1 MIAGGLHHAHIDW
14 KIRPFREADRVDE
27 RDVSGPVVFRQAVD
41 AQPSTKTAAFGLNEV
56 VPQRRELD
64 LARHDIRF
72 EAKRAAGRVV
82 EPEID
87 AGELPVVTEPQ
98 ARAVPGFV
106 SCTLRSGLRKF
117 TGAKGAHR
125 GGRGSRTNLT
135 SVPPGGRRPARARAR
150 RAGFRRARWSR
161 MKTLRP
167 PMPGGRRATTERGQS
182 HAAPLTARPS
192 GPRASHRSGSTTR
205 PDGIGQA
212 GGRIATPESAAQL
225 GRPC

>member
-1 MIAGGLHHAHIDW
+1 MLSRRIERGCPAAT
-14 KIRPFREADRVDE
+14 RPRPRPTRHSFRGEACRGTRRRA
-27 RDVSGPVVFRQAVD
+27 RDPT
-41 AQPSTKTAAFGLNEV
+41 P
-56 VPQRRELD
+56 
-64 LARHDIRF
+64 AR
-72 EAKRAAGRVV
+72 
-82 EPEID
+82 
-87 AGELPVVTEPQ
+87 LPVVTEPQ
-98 ARAVPGFV
+98 ARAGPGFV

-117 TGAKGAHR
+117 TGAKGARR

-135 SVPPGGRRPARARAR
+135 RVPPGGRRPARARAR
-150 RAGFRRARWSR
+150 RARFRRVRRSR

-167 PMPGGRRATTERGQS
+167 PMPGGRCATTERGQS

-192 GPRASHRSGSTTR
+192 GPRTSHRSGSTTR